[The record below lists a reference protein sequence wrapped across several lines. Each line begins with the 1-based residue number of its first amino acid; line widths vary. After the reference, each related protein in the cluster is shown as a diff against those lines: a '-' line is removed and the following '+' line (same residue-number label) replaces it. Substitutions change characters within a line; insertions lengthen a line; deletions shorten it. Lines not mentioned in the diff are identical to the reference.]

1 MLSRYFIDR
10 PIFAWVIAIG
20 IMLAG
25 LGAMLSLPIAQYP
38 DIAPPG
44 VGISATYPG
53 ASAETVETSVTQV
66 IEQQLTGID
75 GLMYFSSSSSA
86 TGRSQISVT
95 FQKGTDP
102 DTAQVQVQNRV
113 QQALSRLPSAVQQQ
127 GLTVT
132 KQQTDFLML
141 VGLYDETDTATQA
154 DIADYLVNN
163 FQDSIARIDGIGA
176 TQIFGSQYA
185 MRVWLDP
192 YKLAAVKLMPS
203 DVESAIRAQNVE
215 VSAGQIGADPAPA
228 GQQINA
234 TVTSRARLQTPDQ
247 FRAIIVKTQ
256 SDGSVVHLS
265 DIARVELGNE
275 SYTTAARLNGHPA
288 SGIALQLAPGADAL
302 KTAEVVKA
310 RVAELSAGLP
320 HGYKVVFPRDTTP
333 FIKLSVEE
341 VIHTLIEA
349 VALVVVVMFVFL
361 QSWRATL
368 VPAIAVPVVL
378 LGTFGV
384 LALFGYSINT
394 LTLFGMVL
402 SIGLLVDDAIVVV
415 ENVERIMEEEGLSP
429 RDATVKSMEEI
440 GSALVGIAL
449 VLSAVL
455 LPMAFFGG
463 STGVIYRQFSITIVS
478 SMLLSVLVALV
489 LSPAL
494 CATLLKHRT
503 EEQRYSGWM
512 GRFNRWFNTSFERL
526 TGGYI
531 RRTERVMS
539 RRKLFWGLYVVVL
552 AVLVLLFV
560 RLPSSFLP
568 VEDQGQVMVQMTLPA
583 GAKSSRTAAVVDQ
596 VQNYFLN
603 DEKDNVAF
611 AFIMTG
617 FSFQGQG
624 ENAAQGFINLA
635 PWDERKGTVNTAGAI
650 AGRATKQLAAIRDAK
665 VLSMTPPA
673 IRGLGQSNGFTF
685 ELLNSGGLP
694 RERFLE
700 LRNQLIAAAQK
711 DPMLAGV
718 RAATLEDTPQLK
730 VDIDSEKLAVLG
742 LTQADVDDVLS
753 SAWGSTYINDFVDRG
768 RVKRVYM
775 QADAA
780 FRALPTDLDNWMVR
794 SSSTGEMVPFSA
806 FATTRWTMGP
816 TTVARFNG
824 LSAYE
829 LQGQAGEGASSG
841 EAMDRM
847 VELQKQLPAG
857 TSYAWSGLSYQEQ
870 LSGGQAPLL
879 YGLSV
884 LVVFLCLAALYESW
898 SIPLAVLLVIP
909 LGLIGAVIAVW
920 ARGLENNIFF
930 QVGLLTTM
938 GLAAKNAILIVE
950 FAELAHHE
958 GKNAWDAALEAARL
972 RFRPILMTSLAFIA
986 GVIPLAIATGAGA
999 QSRVAIGT
1007 AVIGGMT
1014 TATVLA
1020 IFYVPLFFLT
1030 IARLFGSDKPK
1041 ASPPPPALDQGVP
1054 A

>member
-1 MLSRYFIDR
+1 MLSRFFIDR

-25 LGAMLSLPIAQYP
+25 LGGMLSLPVAQYP

-75 GLMYFSSSSSA
+75 GLMYFSSSSTS
-86 TGRSQISVT
+86 TGQSRITVT

-127 GLTVT
+127 GLSVT

-141 VGLYDETDTATQA
+141 VGLYDETDNATQA

-185 MRVWLDP
+185 MRIWLDP

-203 DVESAIRAQNVE
+203 DVETAIKAQNIE

-228 GQQINA
+228 NQQINA
-234 TVTSRARLQTPDQ
+234 TVTARARLETPDQ
-247 FRAIIVKTQ
+247 FRNIVVKTQ

-265 DIARVELGNE
+265 DVARVELGNE
-275 SYTTAARLNGHPA
+275 SYTTSARLNGHPA
-288 SGIALQLAPGADAL
+288 SGMALQLAPGADAL
-302 KTAEVVKA
+302 KTAELVKA
-310 RVAELSAGLP
+310 RVAELGGNLP
-320 HGYKVVFPRDTTP
+320 HGYKIVYPRDTTP

-341 VIHTLIEA
+341 VVQTLIEA
-349 VALVVVVMFVFL
+349 VVLVVIVMFVFL

-378 LGTFGV
+378 LGTFGI

-429 RDATVKSMEEI
+429 RDATIKSMMEI

-478 SMLLSVLVALV
+478 SMLLSVVVALI

-494 CATLLKHRT
+494 CATMLKPIDNAHR
-503 EEQRYSGWM
+503 EKGWF
-512 GRFNRWFNTSFERL
+512 GKFNRWFERL
-526 TGGYI
+526 TNGYV
-531 RRTERVMS
+531 RRTQGVIGKRGI
-539 RRKLFWGLYVVVL
+539 FWGLYVVVL
-552 AVLVLLFV
+552 GILVVLFM
-560 RLPSSFLP
+560 RLPTSFLP
-568 VEDQGQVMVQMTLPA
+568 VEDQGQVMVQVTLPS
-583 GAKSSRTAAVVDQ
+583 GAKSSRTNAAIDQ
-596 VQNYFLN
+596 VQSYFLN

-624 ENAAQGFINLA
+624 ENVGQGFINLA
-635 PWDERKGTVNTAGAI
+635 PWDDRKGKTNEAGTI
-650 AGRATKQLAAIRDAK
+650 ANRATKQLGAIRDAK
-665 VLSMTPPA
+665 VLAMTPPA

-685 ELLNSGGLP
+685 ELLNSGGLS

-700 LRNQLIAAAQK
+700 LRNQLIASAQQ
-711 DPMLAGV
+711 DPVLAGV
-718 RAATLEDTPQLK
+718 RAASLEDTPQLK
-730 VDIDSEKLAVLG
+730 IDIDTEKLTVLG
-742 LTQADVDDVLS
+742 LTQANVDDVLS
-753 SAWGSTYINDFVDRG
+753 SAWGSTYVNDFVDRG

-775 QADAA
+775 QADAPY
-780 FRALPTDLDNWMVR
+780 RALPSDLDNWMVR
-794 SSSTGEMVPFSA
+794 SSTTGEMVPFSA
-806 FATTRWTMGP
+806 FATSHWVMGP
-816 TTVARFNG
+816 SSVQRFNG
-824 LSAYE
+824 LSSFE
-829 LQGQAGEGASSG
+829 IQGQSAPGASSG
-841 EAMDRM
+841 DAMDRM
-847 VELQKQLPAG
+847 VALQKQLPAG

-898 SIPLAVLLVIP
+898 SIPLSVLLVIP
-909 LGLIGAVIAVW
+909 LGLIGAVLAVTL
-920 ARGLENNIFF
+920 RGLENNIFF

-950 FAELAHHE
+950 FAELAHRN
-958 GKNAWDAALEAARL
+958 GRNALEAALEAARL

-1007 AVIGGMT
+1007 AVVGGMV

-1020 IFYVPLFFLT
+1020 IFYVPLFFVS
-1030 IARLFGSDKPK
+1030 IARLFGMDKKKPGGE
-1041 ASPPPPALDQGVP
+1041 PPAQEPPVDGVP

>member
-1 MLSRYFIDR
+1 MLSRFFIER

-20 IMLAG
+20 IMMAG
-25 LGAMLSLPIAQYP
+25 LGAMLTLPIAQYP
-38 DIAPPG
+38 DIAPPS
-44 VGISATYPG
+44 VNINANYPG

-75 GLMYFSSSSSA
+75 GLMYFSSSSTA
-86 TGRSQISVT
+86 NGQARITVT
-95 FQKGTDP
+95 FKKGTDP
-102 DTAQVQVQNRV
+102 DTAQVQVQNKV
-113 QQALSRLPSAVQQQ
+113 QQALSRLPNAVQQQ

-132 KQQTDFLML
+132 KSQTDFLML
-141 VGLYDETDTATQA
+141 VGLYDKTDTASQT

-163 FQDSIARIDGIGA
+163 FQDPIARIDGVGSS
-176 TQIFGSQYA
+176 QIFGSQYA
-185 MRVWLDP
+185 MRIWLDP
-192 YKLAAVKLMPS
+192 YKLATVKLMPS
-203 DVESAIRAQNVE
+203 DVQSAIAAQNVE
-215 VSAGQIGADPAPA
+215 VSAGQIGADPAPE

-234 TVTSRARLQTPDQ
+234 TVTAQSRLQTPEQ
-247 FRAIIVKTQ
+247 FRNIVVKTQ

-265 DIARVELGNE
+265 DVARVELGNE
-275 SYTTAARLNGHPA
+275 SYTSSARMNGHPA
-288 SGIALQLAPGADAL
+288 SGMAIQLAPGADAL
-302 KTAEVVKA
+302 KTAELVKA
-310 RVAELSAGLP
+310 KVQQLSTNLP
-320 HGYKVVFPRDTTP
+320 HGYVVNYPRDTTP

-341 VIHTLIEA
+341 VVQTLIEA

-394 LTLFGMVL
+394 MTLFGMVL

-415 ENVERIMEEEGLSP
+415 ENVERLMEEEGLSP
-429 RDATVKSMEEI
+429 REATIKSMEEI

-478 SMLLSVLVALV
+478 SMLLSVLVALI

-494 CATLLKHRT
+494 CATILKPIAEEHRD
-503 EEQRYSGWM
+503 RGWA
-512 GRFNRWFNTSFERL
+512 GKFNRFFEGVTHGYMARL
-526 TGGYI
+526 RGFIG
-531 RRTERVMS
+531 RRT
-539 RRKLFWGLYVVVL
+539 LFWIGYAVVL
-552 AVLVLLFV
+552 ALLWLLFV
-560 RLPSSFLP
+560 RLPTSFLP
-568 VEDQGQVMVQMTLPA
+568 VEDQGQVMVQVTLPA
-583 GAKSSRTAAVVDQ
+583 GAKSSRTSAALERI
-596 VQNYFLN
+596 QNYFLN

-611 AFIMTG
+611 IFVTQG
-617 FSFQGQG
+617 FSFAGQG
-624 ENAAQGFINLA
+624 ENTAQGFINLA
-635 PWDERKGTVNTAGAI
+635 PWDERKGATNTATSI
-650 AGRATKQLAAIRDAK
+650 ANRATKQLAAIRDAK
-665 VLSMTPPA
+665 AQSMTPPP

-685 ELLNSGGLP
+685 ELLNTGGLS

-700 LRNQLIAAAQK
+700 LRNQLMKAASD
-711 DPMLAGV
+711 DPKLAGV

-742 LTQADVDDVLS
+742 LTQSSVNNVLS
-753 SAWGSTYINDFVDRG
+753 AAWGSTYINDFVDRG

-775 QADAA
+775 QADAP
-780 FRALPTDLDNWMVR
+780 FRALPTDLDNWQVR
-794 SSSTGEMVPFSA
+794 SSTTGEMVPFSA
-806 FATTRWTMGP
+806 FATAHWTMGP
-816 TTVARFNG
+816 TTLSRFNG
-824 LSAYE
+824 QSSYE
-829 LQGQAGEGASSG
+829 IQGQAAPGASSG
-841 EAMDRM
+841 EAMDEL
-847 VELQKQLPAG
+847 VKLQKQLPPG
-857 TSYAWSGLSYQEQ
+857 TSFAWSGLSYQEQ

-909 LGLIGAVIAVW
+909 LGLIGAVLAVTL
-920 ARGLENNIFF
+920 RGLENNIYF

-950 FAELAHHE
+950 FAELAYLQ
-958 GKNAWDAALEAARL
+958 GKDAMTAALEAARL
-972 RFRPILMTSLAFIA
+972 RFRPILMTSLAFVA

-1007 AVIGGMT
+1007 AVIGGML
-1014 TATVLA
+1014 TATILA

-1030 IARLFGSDKPK
+1030 IMRLFNRKGQ
-1041 ASPPPPALDQGVP
+1041 PPATTSAEEVP

>member
-1 MLSRYFIDR
+1 MLSRYFIER

-44 VGISATYPG
+44 VGINATYPG
-53 ASAETVETSVTQV
+53 ASAETVETAVTQV

-86 TGRSQISVT
+86 TGQSQISVT

-113 QQALSRLPSAVQQQ
+113 QQALARLPNQVQQQ
-127 GLTVT
+127 GLSVT

-141 VGLYDETDTATQA
+141 VGLYDETDTVTQA
-154 DIADYLVNN
+154 DIADFLVNN
-163 FQDSIARIDGIGA
+163 FQDPIARIDGIGA
-176 TQIFGSQYA
+176 TRIFGSQYA
-185 MRVWLDP
+185 MRIWLDP
-192 YKLAAVKLMPS
+192 YKLAAVRLMPS
-203 DVESAIRAQNVE
+203 DVRAAIRAQNIE
-215 VSAGQIGADPAPA
+215 ISAGQIGADPAPA

-234 TVTSRARLQTPDQ
+234 TVTSRARLQTPDE
-247 FRAIIVKTQ
+247 FRNIVVKTQ
-256 SDGSVVHLS
+256 SDGSIVHLS
-265 DIARVELGNE
+265 DVARVELGNE
-275 SYTTAARLNGHPA
+275 NYTTMAKLNGHPA
-288 SGIALQLAPGADAL
+288 SGIALQLAPNADAL
-302 KTAEVVKA
+302 KTAELVKA
-310 RVAELSAGLP
+310 KVAELSTNLP
-320 HGYKVVFPRDTTP
+320 HGYKVVYPRDTTP
-333 FIKLSVEE
+333 FIKLSVDE
-341 VIHTLIEA
+341 VINTLIEA
-349 VALVVVVMFVFL
+349 VVLVVIVMFVFL
-361 QSWRATL
+361 QNWRATL

-378 LGTFGV
+378 LGTFGI

-429 RDATVKSMEEI
+429 RDATIKSMEEI
-440 GSALVGIAL
+440 GSALIGIAL

-478 SMLLSVLVALV
+478 SMLLSVFVALI

-494 CATLLKHRT
+494 CATLLKPVDHGKKER
-503 EEQRYSGWM
+503 GWA
-512 GRFNRWFNTSFERL
+512 GKFNRWFDRMTD
-526 TGGYI
+526 GYM
-531 RRTERVMS
+531 RRTEGVI
-539 RRKLFWGLYVVVL
+539 RRRALFWGLYVLTIGIL
-552 AVLVLLFV
+552 ALLFV

-583 GAKSSRTAAVVDQ
+583 GAKSSRTTAVADQ
-596 VQNYFLN
+596 IQNYFLN
-603 DEKDNVAF
+603 DEKENVAF
-611 AFIMTG
+611 SFILTG

-624 ENAAQGFINLA
+624 ENVGQGFINLS
-635 PWDERKGTVNTAGAI
+635 PWDDRKGSANTAGAI
-650 AGRATKQLAAIRDAK
+650 SQRATKKLAAIRDARI
-665 VLSMTPPA
+665 LSMTPPA

-685 ELLNSGGLP
+685 ELLNSGGLS
-694 RERFLE
+694 RARFLE
-700 LRNQLIAAAQK
+700 LRNQLLDAASK
-711 DPMLAGV
+711 DPVLAGV

-730 VDIDSEKLAVLG
+730 VDIDNEKLAVLG
-742 LTQADVDDVLS
+742 LTQSDVDDVLS
-753 SAWGSTYINDFVDRG
+753 SAWGSSYVNDFVDRG
-768 RVKRVYM
+768 RVKRVFM
-775 QADAA
+775 QADAPY
-780 FRALPTDLDNWMVR
+780 RALPTDIDNWMVR
-794 SSSTGEMVPFSA
+794 SSSTGQMVPFSA
-806 FATTRWTMGP
+806 FATTHWTMGP
-816 TTVARFNG
+816 STMMRFNG
-824 LSAYE
+824 LSAFE
-829 LQGQAGEGASSG
+829 IQGQAAPGSSSG
-841 EAMDRM
+841 DAMTRI

-909 LGLIGAVIAVW
+909 LGLVGAVIAIW

-950 FAELAHHE
+950 FAEMAHRN
-958 GKNAWDAALEAARL
+958 GKDALSAALEAARL

-1014 TATVLA
+1014 TATLLA
-1020 IFYVPLFFLT
+1020 IFYVPLFFVT
-1030 IARLFGSDKPK
+1030 IARLFGTDRRP
-1041 ASPPPPALDQGVP
+1041 SPPPPHTPQEGVP